1 MSCNCHYIINQMAF
15 NVVCRWRNCKILT
28 QFLKPSLVL
37 LFGWQSMASFT
48 ATSMN
53 STLWYAMSFH
63 FNTSDEAI
71 WSNIFVIY
79 NPPFSHEVCLLYS
92 FFLRSQQL
100 LDSRWIFY
108 YFQREL
114 SFIYF
119 LFAFCRQIDENE
131 NVTMIDFP
139 QMVSVSH
146 RNAQMYEVLLVDA
159 SLMLHLPH
167 RIRCLIRLYFII
179 SYTCLLGTL
188 TEMLNASSSFSPRG
202 QLLVSLRA
210 FL

>member
-71 WSNIFVIY
+71 WSNIFVVY

-92 FFLRSQQL
+92 FFCTHSNCWTLTEYFT
-100 LDSRWIFY
+100 IFS
-108 YFQREL
+108 ENSL
-114 SFIYF
+114 SFIFYLHFVDRLMRMRMSLWLISRKWYQYLIVTHRCMKYF
-119 LFAFCRQIDENE
+119 W
-131 NVTMIDFP
+131 
-139 QMVSVSH
+139 
-146 RNAQMYEVLLVDA
+146 
-159 SLMLHLPH
+159 LML
-167 RIRCLIRLYFII
+167 R
-179 SYTCLLGTL
+179 
-188 TEMLNASSSFSPRG
+188 
-202 QLLVSLRA
+202 
-210 FL
+210 